1 MPWKDM
7 TAAPEVKDVKVA
19 GTQALCEVSWTPV
32 YSDNLMYFLVYK
44 FPKGVAVDTS
54 NPTYLVGKVW
64 YDNESVARYVD
75 KEGAKG
81 EFTYAITTLTRNN
94 VESAPVSKAVK
105 ISKSGIK

>member
-1 MPWKDM
+1 
-7 TAAPEVKDVKVA
+7 
-19 GTQALCEVSWTPV
+19 
-32 YSDNLMYFLVYK
+32 
-44 FPKGVAVDTS
+44 
-54 NPTYLVGKVW
+54 
-64 YDNESVARYVD
+64 VD